1 MAASIPS
8 PVAEPAVAW
17 AEQAPHELRLG
28 DRPAGNLGR
37 DDQVHPLLLR
47 ESGVTTV
54 AVSLRFECGDDPH
67 QGQPDQACISSMF
80 AAASNSPTMRQV
92 MMTSLVTMESPPR
105 T

>member
-1 MAASIPS
+1 MAASNRG

-28 DRPAGNLGR
+28 DRPPATSAGAIR
-37 DDQVHPLLLR
+37 FIRLLLR

-67 QGQPDQACISSMF
+67 RGEPD
-80 AAASNSPTMRQV
+80 
-92 MMTSLVTMESPPR
+92 
-105 T
+105 